1 DRVELA
7 LTRELRQVAPELVE
21 HRRALGLLGTAR
33 DAGLALTRAGLAGRV
48 ARQQLDHLLAHAV
61 EVRAELLQ
69 HLRGDA
75 LALADEA
82 QQDVLGAD
90 VVVPELQ
97 RLAQ

>member
-1 DRVELA
+1 MDGAVSDGAPADGRLLA
-7 LTRELRQVAPELVE
+7 LVSV
-21 HRRALGLLGTAR
+21 
-33 DAGLALTRAGLAGRV
+33 
-48 ARQQLDHLLAHAV
+48 QQLDHLLADPAGV
-61 EVRAELLQ
+61 GAQLDQ

-75 LALADEA
+75 VALADQA